1 MKFKKHISFLLAF
14 FLLVSN
20 VGLAVDVHYCGGE
33 IASVKP
39 VFWRTVE
46 SQNTVEESCCP
57 PKASNIVDENGGC
70 CKDKVFNIQKKSEN
84 VTLISISFQ
93 PVFNFLFEKWNPIVF
108 FEIPSFESNKTTSYY
123 CDANSPPLFKLYH
136 QYIFYA

>member
-1 MKFKKHISFLLAF
+1 MKFKKHISLFLAF

-20 VGLAVDVHYCGGE
+20 VGFAVDVHYCGGE

-39 VFWRTVE
+39 VFWKTVE
-46 SQNTVEESCCP
+46 SQNTVEKSCCP
-57 PKASNIVDENGGC
+57 PKASSTVEEKGDC

-84 VTLISISFQ
+84 TTVTSISFQ
-93 PVFNFLFEKWNPIVF
+93 SDFNFLFEEWNPVVF
-108 FEIPSFESNKTTSYY
+108 AKISNFESSEITSYY
-123 CDANSPPLFKLYH
+123 CDANAPPLFKLYH

>member
-1 MKFKKHISFLLAF
+1 MKFKKHISFLLAL

-20 VGLAVDVHYCGGE
+20 TGFAIDVHYCGGK

-39 VFWRTVE
+39 SFWKTLE

-57 PKASNIVDENGGC
+57 PKASSILEEKGSC
-70 CKDKVFNIQKKSEN
+70 CKDKVVSFQKKFEN
-84 VTLISISFQ
+84 LTVNSISFQ
-93 PVFNFLFEKWNPIVF
+93 SDFSFLFEDWKPIVCSEF
-108 FEIPSFESNKTTSYY
+108 QNFESNKITSYY
-123 CDANSPPLFKLYH
+123 CDANAPPLFKLYH

>member
-1 MKFKKHISFLLAF
+1 MKFKNHISFLLAF

-57 PKASNIVDENGGC
+57 TQASSFVDVNGGC
-70 CKDKVFNIQKKSEN
+70 CKDKVFHIQEKSEN
-84 VTLISISFQ
+84 VILISMSFQ
-93 PVFNFLFEKWNPIVF
+93 TDFNFLLEESKPIVF
-108 FEIPSFESNKTTSYY
+108 NEILNFESKPITSYY
-123 CDANSPPLFKLYH
+123 CDANAPPLFKLYH